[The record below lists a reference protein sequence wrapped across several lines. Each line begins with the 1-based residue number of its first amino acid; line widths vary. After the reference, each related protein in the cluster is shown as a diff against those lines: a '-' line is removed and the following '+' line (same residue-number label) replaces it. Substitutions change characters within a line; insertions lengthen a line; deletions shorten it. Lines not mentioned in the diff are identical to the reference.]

1 MSKNKNK
8 SKKPAAAA
16 NTPVKTVATVQ
27 RKCMFEY
34 IAVNILSLFVFLS
47 FGYIALMAFLQ
58 TSVLDPEHYT
68 GEHILFQDD
77 MILLNILFT
86 VLIFIALFGLKRF
99 ISKNIEDDQKIRK
112 LALIAA

>member
-16 NTPVKTVATVQ
+16 NAPVKTVATVQ

-47 FGYIALMAFLQ
+47 FGYIALMAFFQ
-58 TSVLDPEHYT
+58 TSVIDPEHYS

-86 VLIFIALFGLKRF
+86 VLIFIALFGLKIF
-99 ISKNIEDDQKIRK
+99 ISK
-112 LALIAA
+112 LL